1 MIEEPAT
8 VIAVE
13 GQIARV
19 TPLRRASCGQ
29 CAAQGGCGVGALA
42 HYMGRR
48 QPELMVENA
57 LGAEPGDTVVIGL
70 RDDALLAGS
79 LLVYALPLGSMLL
92 GAAMAAP
99 LGAGMASDVLVLI
112 GGIAGFGIG
121 ALAARW
127 RLRCAALR
135 QRVEPVMLRTTEDA
149 DERDPAM

>member
-1 MIEEPAT
+1 MIEEPAI
-8 VIAVE
+8 VNAIE
-13 GQIARV
+13 GNIARV

-42 HYMGRR
+42 HYFGRR
-48 QPELMVENA
+48 QPELMIENT
-57 LGAEPGDTVVIGL
+57 LDVEPGDTVIIGL

-79 LLVYALPLGSMLL
+79 LLVYALPLGAMFL

-99 LGAGMASDVLVLI
+99 LSAGGPSDVFVLI
-112 GGIAGFGIG
+112 GGITGFGIG

-135 QRVEPVMLRTTEDA
+135 QRVEPVMLRTTTEDLDA
-149 DERDPAM
+149 VT